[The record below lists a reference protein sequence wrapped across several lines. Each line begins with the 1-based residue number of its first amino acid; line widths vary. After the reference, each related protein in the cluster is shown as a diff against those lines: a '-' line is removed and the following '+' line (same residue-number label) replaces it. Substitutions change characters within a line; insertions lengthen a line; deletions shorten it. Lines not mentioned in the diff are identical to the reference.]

1 MMRPDIPTR
10 GLPIA
15 SPANMLPVQVI
26 RREEVAHDVVSV
38 FIVLPGTDQAPA
50 PYLPGQFVTLALPTP
65 RETLYRSYSLCGDG
79 DARRPWELTIKR
91 VEMGAVSSYFYKS
104 VVEGTLLYASLP
116 RGTFTLPAGPRPE
129 QALIFCAVGSGITP
143 IMGMLRAIA
152 RMPPSDRPLVQ
163 LHYASKSPRDIIFG
177 DELADM
183 DPDQYWLRQAH
194 YLSSDGNRMTGEVI
208 LSRAGKLATRAHW
221 YICGPGALKHDV
233 QARLRQARV
242 RPEQVHTEVFAT
254 QAPGPAYKLDHRLTG
269 DTPAVL
275 SIAETGATLDVKP
288 GETLLTALE
297 RHGYHPDFSCRVGAC
312 GACKLKLMDG
322 QVDPVGEALSPD
334 DRDAG
339 YVLSCI
345 ARPLGPVMLASGGRA
360 PAGVRRIAPELASP
374 GRRSSASVTRV
385 RVASL
390 VGMGALVMGS
400 WNLTNHRPLSWDTAS
415 AAPLPTQAV
424 PAASPSSVAG
434 ATATPGGSGPGGVST
449 PTVGGGGPAPAPAPT
464 VNPAPGSPPPA
475 APTATPRPKP
485 APTATSTPSPKR

>member
-1 MMRPDIPTR
+1 MMRPDTPTR

-26 RREEVAHDVVSV
+26 RREEIAHDVVSV

-79 DARRPWELTIKR
+79 DARHPWELTIKR

-116 RGTFTLPAGPRPE
+116 RGTFTLPAGLQPDQP
-129 QALIFCAVGSGITP
+129 LIFCAVGSGITP

-152 RMPPSDRPLVQ
+152 RMHPSERPLAQ
-163 LHYASKSPRDIIFG
+163 LHYASRSSRDIIFD
-177 DELADM
+177 DELASL

-194 YLSSDGNRMTGEVI
+194 YLSADGNRMTAEVI
-208 LSRAGKLATRAHW
+208 LARAGKLATRAHW
-221 YICGPGALKHDV
+221 YICGPDALKHDM
-233 QARLRQARV
+233 QEGLRQARV
-242 RPEQVHTEVFAT
+242 RPEQIHAEVFAT

-269 DTPAVL
+269 DTPAALTV
-275 SIAETGATLDVKP
+275 AETGATLDVKP
-288 GETLLTALE
+288 GETLLAALE
-297 RHGYHPDFSCRVGAC
+297 RHGYHPDYSCRVGAC
-312 GACKLKLMDG
+312 GACKLKLLDG
-322 QVDPVGEALSPD
+322 QVDPVGEALSRD

-339 YVLSCI
+339 YVLGCI
-345 ARPLGPVMLASGGRA
+345 ARPLGAVTLASGGRP
-360 PAGVRRIAPELASP
+360 PAGIARIAPELASP
-374 GRRSSASVTRV
+374 ARRPSSSVTLV
-385 RVASL
+385 RMASL
-390 VGMGALVMGS
+390 LGVGALVMGA

-415 AAPLPTQAV
+415 AAPLPTQSV
-424 PAASPSSVAG
+424 PAAGASATVA
-434 ATATPGGSGPGGVST
+434 PGGVRPGGAST
-449 PTVGGGGPAPAPAPT
+449 PTGGGGGTGPGAAPT